1 MTQPPAGGDTGT
13 PGDPN
18 PQPPP
23 AGGAPPGSAPAPAA
37 GPPPYPSDT
46 PPRKR
51 PAVLIV
57 SLVLAAAVLLCG
69 GGGTAAFLALRNS
82 EDGQGAKEPQVAVDG
97 FLKAVYQERDSEK
110 AAAFVCSA
118 ARDDEKIAAKVTEVR
133 EYVSQ
138 YQNPRFRWPTPTVD
152 NQTGDRATVS
162 ARVTMTTADE
172 KVAEQAL
179 RFTVVRKTGWWV
191 CEVG

>member
-1 MTQPPAGGDTGT
+1 MTQPPAGGDTGA

-23 AGGAPPGSAPAPAA
+23 VGGAAGIRTRSRSA
-37 GPPPYPSDT
+37 GVPSAT

-57 SLVLAAAVLLCG
+57 SLVLAAAVVLCG

-97 FLKAVYQERDSEK
+97 FLKAVYQERDPEK
-110 AAAFVCSA
+110 AATFVCSA

-133 EYVSQ
+133 GTSRSTRTPGSAGP
-138 YQNPRFRWPTPTVD
+138 PRRSTTRPG
-152 NQTGDRATVS
+152 TGPPSPR
-162 ARVTMTTADE
+162 
-172 KVAEQAL
+172 
-179 RFTVVRKTGWWV
+179 G
-191 CEVG
+191 